1 MYKLIPIF
9 LLAFGFAETL
19 EIYYNSNAH
28 IYGFQFNVD
37 SVSVKSGSG
46 GDAAIHDF
54 MLSNSSTT
62 VLGFSLHGAFIPAG
76 EGVLVILDVE
86 GDTNSICLNNLVI
99 SGEYGQ
105 PLYTEVGN
113 CNTIIIS
120 EDDII
125 DGIDSNIRGKIT
137 NSDGEPIIGAQVF
150 IEELGIGAVTDT
162 AGNYI
167 LLNLPIGSYDITAE
181 MILYQSQTISNVIV
195 DAEKT
200 TKLNITLDVE
210 EHLKPSTGNV
220 NEFYNTSWAVII
232 GINEYENIRPLRFA
246 VQDAKEIRKLL
257 ISEFGFPKENV
268 RILIDNEATLN
279 NIRDALYE
287 IAIMANEEDRILV
300 YFAGHGETRSLK
312 SGVEKGY
319 LIPTDGNLDKIFNT
333 CLPMTEI
340 KDIANETV
348 AKHVLFLM
356 DACFS
361 GLAAVDTRGLDRSTP
376 GYIEKIVRDRAR
388 QVITAGGKN
397 EEVIEKDEWG
407 HSAFAKNLIQG
418 LKNAIADHDYD
429 GYITADE
436 LGSYLRKRVTID
448 SENLQTPL
456 KARFGSGEGEFVFLA
471 KKIIESA
478 IIGIVPNKWAKDK
491 TSSLKI
497 DLLTPDEIYLLSGEN
512 EIVKKLLKEITELKE
527 QLAQGAQFIYGCM
540 DENALNYNSDANL
553 DDESCIVL
561 DSDDVYI
568 RFGDFHNL
576 DSTLD
581 VFMASKRRIYNLEI
595 FTEGFEIVDVLDGNL
610 NTDNINTSY
619 AMEEIF
625 IEFSDSLNGYILP
638 KEETLV
644 FKVKILP
651 IDEEF
656 CFNGLT
662 INDDDT
668 TNIKLGECKTGLMVQ
683 EVALT
688 DTTEV
693 EMLTGEHVTE
703 TGTILQTTEDGKY
716 DILLEDSTIVEGV
729 DPSEVNR
736 TILDDKISYKHNYCY
751 IKNVDYNMG
760 VIEIGMN
767 SLEEVA
773 GLQFEID
780 GVSIEGASG
789 GAAGKAGFTISI
801 GNNMVIGF
809 SLTGGTISPGNY
821 TIMYLDFIGDIS
833 TICLSYIVVS
843 DPTGTALDYEIG
855 ECWIP

>member
-200 TKLNITLDVE
+200 TELNITLDVE

-376 GYIEKIVRDRAR
+376 GYIEKIVRDQAR

-407 HSAFAKNLIQG
+407 HSA
-418 LKNAIADHDYD
+418 
-429 GYITADE
+429 
-436 LGSYLRKRVTID
+436 
-448 SENLQTPL
+448 
-456 KARFGSGEGEFVFLA
+456 
-471 KKIIESA
+471 
-478 IIGIVPNKWAKDK
+478 
-491 TSSLKI
+491 
-497 DLLTPDEIYLLSGEN
+497 
-512 EIVKKLLKEITELKE
+512 
-527 QLAQGAQFIYGCM
+527 
-540 DENALNYNSDANL
+540 
-553 DDESCIVL
+553 
-561 DSDDVYI
+561 
-568 RFGDFHNL
+568 
-576 DSTLD
+576 
-581 VFMASKRRIYNLEI
+581 
-595 FTEGFEIVDVLDGNL
+595 
-610 NTDNINTSY
+610 
-619 AMEEIF
+619 
-625 IEFSDSLNGYILP
+625 
-638 KEETLV
+638 
-644 FKVKILP
+644 
-651 IDEEF
+651 
-656 CFNGLT
+656 
-662 INDDDT
+662 
-668 TNIKLGECKTGLMVQ
+668 
-683 EVALT
+683 
-688 DTTEV
+688 
-693 EMLTGEHVTE
+693 
-703 TGTILQTTEDGKY
+703 
-716 DILLEDSTIVEGV
+716 
-729 DPSEVNR
+729 
-736 TILDDKISYKHNYCY
+736 
-751 IKNVDYNMG
+751 
-760 VIEIGMN
+760 
-767 SLEEVA
+767 
-773 GLQFEID
+773 
-780 GVSIEGASG
+780 
-789 GAAGKAGFTISI
+789 
-801 GNNMVIGF
+801 
-809 SLTGGTISPGNY
+809 
-821 TIMYLDFIGDIS
+821 
-833 TICLSYIVVS
+833 
-843 DPTGTALDYEIG
+843 
-855 ECWIP
+855 

>member
-9 LLAFGFAETL
+9 LFAFSFAEAT

-28 IYGFQFNVD
+28 IYSFQFNVD
-37 SVSVKSGSG
+37 SVSVKSASG
-46 GDAAIHDF
+46 GDATIHNF
-54 MLSNSSTT
+54 MISNNSTT
-62 VLGFSLHGAFIPAG
+62 ILGFSLKGAFIPAG
-76 EGVLVILDVE
+76 EGVLVILDVV
-86 GDTNSICLNNLVI
+86 GDTNSICLNGLVF

-105 PLYTEVGN
+105 PLYAEVKN
-113 CNTIIIS
+113 CNTIIIPQY
-120 EDDII
+120 DTI

-150 IEELGIGAVTDT
+150 IEELGIGAVADT

-167 LLNLPIGSYDITAE
+167 LLNLSIGSYDVTAE
-181 MILYQSQTISNVIV
+181 MILYQSQIISNVIV

-200 TKLNITLDVE
+200 TELNITLDVE
-210 EHLKPSTGNV
+210 EHLKPSYGSINK
-220 NEFYNTSWAVII
+220 FYNTSWAVII

-246 VQDAKEIRKLL
+246 VHDAKEIRKLL

-319 LIPTDGNLDKIFNT
+319 LIPTDGDLDKIFNT

-527 QLAQGAQFIYGCM
+527 QLAQGVQFIYGCM
-540 DENALNYNSDANL
+540 DETAINYNSDANL

-668 TNIKLGECKTGLMVQ
+668 TNVKLGECKAGLMVQ

-693 EMLTGEHVTE
+693 EMLTGEHATE

-729 DPSEVNR
+729 DPSEVN
-736 TILDDKISYKHNYCY
+736 IPDFNIHPGNYCY
-751 IKNVDYNMG
+751 IKNVDLNKSI
-760 VIEIGMN
+760 IEIGMN
-767 SLEEVA
+767 SLEAVA
-773 GLQFEID
+773 GLQIEID
-780 GVSIEGASG
+780 GVSIEGAYG
-789 GAAGKAGFTISI
+789 GAAADAGFTIST
-801 GNNMVIGF
+801 GNNTVIGF
-809 SLTGGTISPGNY
+809 SMTGGTILPGNY

-833 TICLSYIVVS
+833 KICLSYIIVS
-843 DPTGTALDYEIG
+843 DPSGNAIDYEIG
-855 ECWIP
+855 ECWVP

>member
-1 MYKLIPIF
+1 MF
-9 LLAFGFAETL
+9 LFAFGFAETV
-19 EIYYNSNAH
+19 EVYYQTDTPIA
-28 IYGFQFNVD
+28 GFQFHVLGLVVTD
-37 SVSVKSGSG
+37 AGGGVAETSGFTVSIGNN
-46 GDAAIHDF
+46 I
-54 MLSNSSTT
+54 
-62 VLGFSLHGAFIPAG
+62 VLGFSFDGNTIPAG
-76 EGVLVILDVE
+76 NGILLVLDVDGE
-86 GDTNSICLNNLVI
+86 TEDVCLTDLVI
-99 SGEYGQ
+99 SDSVGQ
-105 PLYTEVGN
+105 ALDVKVKN
-113 CNTIIIS
+113 CNTIIIF
-120 EDDII
+120 EDEII
-125 DGIDSNIRGKIT
+125 DEPNPNISGKIT
-137 NSDGEPIIGAQVF
+137 DSDGEPIIGAQVF
-150 IEELGIGAVTDT
+150 IEELGIGAVADT
-162 AGNYI
+162 TGNYI

-181 MILYQSQTISNVIV
+181 MISYQSQIISNVIV

-200 TKLNITLDVE
+200 TKLNIILDVE

-220 NEFYNTSWAVII
+220 NEFYNTSWSVII

-287 IAIMANEEDRILV
+287 IASMANEDDRILV

-312 SGVEKGY
+312 SGIEKGY
-319 LIPTDGNLDKIFNT
+319 LIPTDGDLDKIFNT

-448 SENLQTPL
+448 SENLQTPI

-527 QLAQGAQFIYGCM
+527 QLAQGDQFIYGCM
-540 DENALNYNSDANL
+540 DETAINYNSDANL

-610 NTDNINTSY
+610 NTDNINTSF

-668 TNIKLGECKTGLMVQ
+668 TNVKLGECKAGLMVQ

-729 DPSEVNR
+729 DPSEVN
-736 TILDDKISYKHNYCY
+736 IPDFNIHPGNYCY
-751 IKNVDYNMG
+751 IKNVDLNKSI
-760 VIEIGMN
+760 IEIGMN

-773 GLQFEID
+773 GLQIEID
-780 GVSIEGASG
+780 GVSIEGAYG
-789 GAAGKAGFTISI
+789 GAAAEAGFTIST
-801 GNNMVIGF
+801 GNNTVIGF

-833 TICLSYIVVS
+833 MICLSYIIVS
-843 DPTGTALDYEIG
+843 DPNGNAIDYEIG
-855 ECWIP
+855 ECWVP

>member
-1 MYKLIPIF
+1 MF
-9 LLAFGFAETL
+9 LFSFGFAETM
-19 EIYYNSNAH
+19 EVYYTTDTP
-28 IYGFQFNVD
+28 IGGFQFNVD
-37 SVSVKSGSG
+37 GVTVTGASG
-46 GDAAIHDF
+46 GHATANGF
-54 MLSNSSTT
+54 MISSSATT
-62 VLGFSLHGAFIPAG
+62 VLGFSLTGSIIPAG
-76 EGVLVILDVE
+76 SGVLVQVE
-86 GDTNSICLNNLVI
+86 IDGDAGVACLSDIVL
-99 SGEYGQ
+99 SDPYGA
-105 PLYTEVGN
+105 PIDNEIN
-113 CNTIIIS
+113 DCNTIIIS

-137 NSDGEPIIGAQVF
+137 NSDGEPIIGTQVF
-150 IEELGIGAVTDT
+150 IEELGIGAVADT

-181 MILYQSQTISNVIV
+181 MILYRSQIISNVIV
-195 DAEKT
+195 DTEKT
-200 TKLNITLDVE
+200 TELNITLDVE
-210 EHLKPSTGNV
+210 EHLKPSYGSINK
-220 NEFYNTSWAVII
+220 FYNTSWAVII
-232 GINEYENIRPLRFA
+232 GINEYENISPLRFA

-279 NIRDALYE
+279 NIRNDLHE
-287 IAIMANEEDRILV
+287 IASMANEEDRILV

-361 GLAAVDTRGLDRSTP
+361 GLAAVDTRGIDRSTP
-376 GYIEKIVRDRAR
+376 GYIEKIVRDKAR
-388 QVITAGGKN
+388 QIITAGGKN

-407 HSAFAKNLIQG
+407 HSAFAKNLIHG
-418 LKNAIADHDYD
+418 LKDAIADQDYD

-436 LGSYLRKRVTID
+436 LGSFLQKRVTID
-448 SENLQTPL
+448 SENLQTPI

-478 IIGIVPNKWAKDK
+478 IIGIVPNEWGEDR
-491 TSSLKI
+491 TSSIKA
-497 DLLTPDEIYLLSGEN
+497 DLLTVEDIHLLYGEN
-512 EIVKKLLKEITELKE
+512 EIVKKLYQKIVELNE
-527 QLAQGAQFIYGCM
+527 RLAQGVQFIYGCM

-595 FTEGFEIVDVLDGNL
+595 FTEGFEIIDVLDGNL
-610 NTDNINTSY
+610 NTDNINTSF

-668 TNIKLGECKTGLMVQ
+668 TNVKLGECKAGLMVQ

-693 EMLTGEHVTE
+693 EILTGEYAAE
-703 TGTILQTTEDGKY
+703 TGTILQETEEGKY

-729 DPSEVNR
+729 DPSEVFFPDFN
-736 TILDDKISYKHNYCY
+736 IHPGNYFY
-751 IKNVDYNMG
+751 IKNVDLNKSI
-760 VIEIGMN
+760 IEIGMN

-773 GLQFEID
+773 GFQFDID
-780 GVSIEGASG
+780 GVSIMSAYG
-789 GAAGKAGFTISI
+789 GAATENGFMLSANSTTT
-801 GNNMVIGF
+801 IGF
-809 SLTGGTISPGNY
+809 SLSGGTISAGRY
-821 TIMYLDFIGDIS
+821 TLVELEVSPINDAYS
-833 TICLSYIVVS
+833 ICIHGIVVS
-843 DPTGTALDYEIG
+843 DPSGNAIDIETG
-855 ECWIP
+855 ECWVP